1 MRLGPGLL
9 ALPLLLAVLGCGGG
23 GDNETLTRATSEGP
37 IGKGA
42 SGIWIYRPAGT
53 PKDLVIYLHGQGG
66 PTEATPDNHL
76 PWLKHL
82 VSRGSIV
89 LYPRYEMD
97 YEAEPMQFIANGI
110 RTAAKRVDLDGLPV
124 LVIGYSRGGGLAVEY
139 GAVAGAEELPVPD
152 AIMGVF
158 PAGFGNA
165 KQQVDLTPLPH
176 TTEILFL
183 VGDQDTVVD
192 TRGAAFT
199 GSRLQAAGFPG
210 ENIHLSLV
218 ESHGNFVADHS
229 APLQTS
235 PAARAAFWEPADR
248 ILDALDEG

>member
-9 ALPLLLAVLGCGGG
+9 ALTLLLAALGCGGK
-23 GDNETLTRATSEGP
+23 NETTLTRATSEGP

-42 SGIWIYRPAGT
+42 SGIWIYRPAGK

-66 PTEATPDNHL
+66 ASEAMPDNHL
-76 PWLKHL
+76 PWIKHL

-89 LYPRYEMD
+89 LYPRYEME
-97 YEAEPMQFIANGI
+97 YEAEPMQFIADGI
-110 RTAAKRVDLDGLPV
+110 RTAEKRVDLDDLPV

-139 GAVAGAEELPVPD
+139 GAVAVEEELPVPD
-152 AIMGVF
+152 AIMSVF

-165 KQQVDLTPLPH
+165 NQQVDLSPIPH

-183 VGDQDTVVD
+183 VGDQDEVVD

-199 GSRLQAAGFPG
+199 GSRLQEAGFPG
-210 ENIHLSLV
+210 ENIHLDLV
-218 ESHGNFVADHS
+218 ESQGNFVADHF
-229 APLQTS
+229 APMQTT